1 MRSFKESIDTL
12 LAVLDP
18 AVQGSAIETLK
29 KCRRF
34 EDVDAL
40 AQNGGWLN
48 PQGTKPRL
56 RLVKHGSG
64 TFLILSYDEGWGT
77 TLVQSEF
84 WRR

>member
-1 MRSFKESIDTL
+1 MQSFQDSLKTL
-12 LAVLDP
+12 IAALDP
-18 AVQGSAIETLK
+18 AVQGAAIEALK

-34 EDVDAL
+34 EDLDRL
-40 AQNGGWLN
+40 AADGGWLN

-77 TLVQSEF
+77 TLVQADF

>member
-1 MRSFKESIDTL
+1 MQSFQDSMKTL
-12 LAVLDP
+12 IAALDP
-18 AVQGSAIETLK
+18 AVQGTAIEALK
-29 KCRRF
+29 RCRRF

-40 AQNGGWLN
+40 SQNGGWLN
-48 PQGTKPRL
+48 SQGTKPRL